1 LLQLSQPHIMPEVYI
16 IKSSTYL
23 PNEPVENEC
32 IEQYLGFVNNK
43 TSKAKS
49 IVLRNNGIKLRY
61 YAYKNGMSTHTNAE
75 LTAESIKKLFISED
89 ICMDILTCGT
99 SSPDQLLPSHAA
111 MTLGVLNTK
120 PTEMISPAGACS
132 TSIQGLKYAYL
143 ALKNGDANT
152 AVCTGSEKFST
163 HLLASKFNGEF
174 GNIDQLEQNGYL
186 AFEKDFLR
194 YMLSDGAS
202 AVLVSNTPNS
212 SGLSLKI
219 DWIEIKSY
227 SNEVATC
234 MYMGAEKDEAGNI
247 ISWKDMEPDTW
258 VRTSVFTTKQDTR
271 LLGDNIVA
279 KGVTFLEELIAK
291 RDIDLAS
298 YTYFLPHLSS
308 EFFRSQIFNALAA
321 KNLSLP
327 LKIWFTNLH
336 KIGNIGSASPFAM
349 LDELFTSKPL
359 KKGDKILMMI
369 PESSRFIYSYVQ
381 LTVV

>member
-1 LLQLSQPHIMPEVYI
+1 MPDVYI
-16 IKSSTYL
+16 IKSSTFL
-23 PNEPVENEC
+23 PNEPIENED
-32 IEQYLGFVNNK
+32 IEKYLGFVNDK
-43 TSKAKS
+43 PSKAKA
-49 IVLRNNGIKLRY
+49 IVLRNNSIKKRF
-61 YAYKNGMSTHTNAE
+61 YAYKNNQSTHSNAE
-75 LTAESIKKLFISED
+75 LTANAIQKLFPSSAV
-89 ICMDILTCGT
+89 CMDILTCGT

-120 PTEMISPAGACS
+120 PTEIISPAGACC

-143 ALKNGDANT
+143 AIKNGDANT

-163 HLLASKFNGEF
+163 HLLASKFSGEF
-174 GNIDQLEQNGYL
+174 ENIDQLEQNGYL

-202 AVLVSNTPNS
+202 AVLVSNKPNANDI
-212 SGLSLKI
+212 SLKI

-234 MYMGAEKDEAGNI
+234 MYMGAEKDDTGKLV
-247 ISWKDMEPDTW
+247 SWKDMDPKTW
-258 VRTSVFTTKQDTR
+258 NKNSVFSTKQDTR
-271 LLGDNIVA
+271 LLGNNIVA
-279 KGVTFLEELIAK
+279 KGVAFLEELIAK
-291 RDIDLAS
+291 RNLDLAT

-308 EFFRSQIFNALAA
+308 EFFRTQIFNALTA

-327 LKIWFTNLH
+327 LEIWFTNLH
-336 KIGNIGSASPFAM
+336 EIGNIGSASPFAM

-359 KKGDKILMMI
+359 NKGDKILMMI
-369 PESSRFIYSYVQ
+369 PESSRFIYGYVQ